1 MERLTIQTLTDLNKA
16 LAAGMGANLH
26 WFPED
31 VPLSRLAG
39 TMVGMAN
46 TSGGTILLGIAPRS
60 GEAIGMMDPEGEA
73 DRVFQAALMCDPPL
87 VLPMPLR
94 IALIRPNDSTP
105 PVVLCVTVPSGLP
118 YVYSLDGRYLW
129 REGSQT
135 NPLPARRLRQLLIDR
150 GVVQFEAG
158 TVDSATIDDLD
169 AGLVSAYLEKLHLP
183 AETDPAQVLS
193 RRGCLISVE
202 GRLRPTIAGLLLFG
216 RFPQQWLPG
225 ALILAARFPGV
236 APSDQ
241 FIKQEIRGALPEQ
254 LRQAEAFVRSNLRS
268 TARLVGLERTERL
281 EYPFEAVRELLVNA
295 IAHRDY
301 RIQGDTIH
309 LHLFAD
315 RIEVHSPG
323 ELPGPVNLSNLLE
336 ARFSRNAVISQVLY
350 DLGFVERLGYGLNRV
365 VQVMRENNLRP
376 PQFQETAGTFRV
388 TLYNSLLNNLS
399 LDVEAALS
407 LDPDLELNPRQRMV
421 MNELLHHRRITS
433 HTYQELCPGV
443 HAETLR
449 RDLADLVKRGLL
461 IKIGDKRA
469 TYYIL
474 KKTPAS

>member
-1 MERLTIQTLTDLNKA
+1 
-16 LAAGMGANLH
+16 
-26 WFPED
+26 
-31 VPLSRLAG
+31 
-39 TMVGMAN
+39 
-46 TSGGTILLGIAPRS
+46 
-60 GEAIGMMDPEGEA
+60 
-73 DRVFQAALMCDPPL
+73 
-87 VLPMPLR
+87 
-94 IALIRPNDSTP
+94 
-105 PVVLCVTVPSGLP
+105 
-118 YVYSLDGRYLW
+118 
-129 REGSQT
+129 
-135 NPLPARRLRQLLIDR
+135 
-150 GVVQFEAG
+150 
-158 TVDSATIDDLD
+158 
-169 AGLVSAYLEKLHLP
+169 
-183 AETDPAQVLS
+183 
-193 RRGCLISVE
+193 VE

-268 TARLVGLERTERL
+268 TARLAGLERTEKL

-309 LHLFAD
+309 LHMFAD

-388 TLYNSLLNNLS
+388 TLYNSLLDNLS